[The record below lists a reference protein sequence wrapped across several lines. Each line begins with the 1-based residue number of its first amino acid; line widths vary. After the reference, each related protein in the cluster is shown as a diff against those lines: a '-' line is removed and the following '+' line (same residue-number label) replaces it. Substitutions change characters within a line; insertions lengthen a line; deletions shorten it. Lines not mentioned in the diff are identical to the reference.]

1 MKILSAQQIREADTY
16 TIAHEPVSSI
26 DLMERAAKACALR
39 IAEITHPDSI
49 YLIFCGK
56 GNNGSDGLAI
66 ARLLAEMKRKA
77 EVFIINHNDNAS
89 EDFSTNL
96 KRLEKHGSVKI
107 HNVEGHAEL
116 VSASVSGRIEKNI
129 FIIDALLGTGLNK
142 PVEGL
147 LAETIELINSSVLS
161 VVAIDIPSG
170 LFCDEKPTHKRI
182 IRAGKTLS
190 FQRPKFTF
198 LFNDFAQYVG
208 EFEILDI
215 GLNEEFIELQ
225 TSDYFFLHSEDIHA
239 LLKPRQ
245 RFSHKGSYGHALLL
259 AGSTGKTGAAV
270 IAAKACLRSG
280 AGLLTAHLPS
290 SACAIMQ
297 TALPEAM
304 VNADENA
311 DIISSLPKNQNFSAI
326 AMGPGTGTSKET
338 AQALK
343 LLIQNAPA
351 PMVLDADALNILAEN
366 KTWVSF
372 LPPGTILTPHPK
384 EFDRLCGAHTSDF
397 ERLQTARQ
405 FAQKN
410 NLIIVLK
417 SAFTT
422 IVLPDKKVFFNSTG
436 NPALAKGGSGD
447 ALTGII
453 LGLLSQSYSPENA
466 AIIAVFIHGYAADL
480 YIQKNSAQSML
491 VSDLIELLPKA
502 FLL

>member
-1 MKILSAQQIREADTY
+1 MKILSAQQIQEADAY
-16 TIAHEPVSSI
+16 TIKHDPIFSI

-39 IAEITHPDSI
+39 IAEITHSDST

-56 GNNGSDGLAI
+56 GNNGGDGLAI

-77 EVFIINHNDNAS
+77 EVFVINHSDNAS
-89 EDFSTNL
+89 EDFKTNL
-96 KRLEKHGSVKI
+96 VPLETQRLAKI
-107 HNVEGHAEL
+107 QNIRSHAEL
-116 VSASVSGRIEKNI
+116 VSTSVSGRIEKNI

-147 LAETIELINSSVLS
+147 LAETIELINSSTLPVIS
-161 VVAIDIPSG
+161 VDIPSG
-170 LFCDEKPTHKRI
+170 LFCDEKPLHKHI
-182 IRAGKTLS
+182 VRAGKTLS
-190 FQRPKFTF
+190 FQRPKLTF

-215 GLNEEFIELQ
+215 GLNEGFIESQ
-225 TSDYFFLHSEDIHA
+225 PSDYFFLHSEDIRA
-239 LLKPRQ
+239 LLATRQ
-245 RFSHKGSYGHALLL
+245 RFSHKGSYGHALLV
-259 AGSTGKTGAAV
+259 AGSTGKSGAAV
-270 IAAKACLRSG
+270 LAAKACLRSG

-290 SACAIMQ
+290 SACAVMQ

-326 AMGPGTGTSKET
+326 AMGPGTGASKET

-343 LLIQNAPA
+343 FLIQNAPA
-351 PMVLDADALNILAEN
+351 PLVFDADALNILAEN
-366 KTWVSF
+366 KTWISF

-417 SAFTT
+417 VHSNYFA
-422 IVLPDKKVFFNSTG
+422 G
-436 NPALAKGGSGD
+436 
-447 ALTGII
+447 
-453 LGLLSQSYSPENA
+453 
-466 AIIAVFIHGYAADL
+466 
-480 YIQKNSAQSML
+480 
-491 VSDLIELLPKA
+491 
-502 FLL
+502 